1 MKLFIMSLVF
11 LNFSNIAF
19 AVEPDTKVTCKISNG
34 WTINTDYY
42 WDGHP
47 QGPGGWSGVSQIND
61 WGKFTVAAKEIPNWI
76 TTGHTT
82 GQTRLEDIQVEYS
95 LDEKNEGYLKLET
108 TDVMGK
114 VHLNEYTLKCK

>member
-1 MKLFIMSLVF
+1 MKLFIASLIF
-11 LNFSNIAF
+11 LNFSNIAL
-19 AVEPDTKVTCKISNG
+19 AVGPDTKVTCKISNG

-61 WGKFTVAAKEIPNWI
+61 WGKFIVTVNEIPNWK
-76 TTGHTT
+76 TMGHTT
-82 GQTRLEDIQVEYS
+82 GQTRLENIQVEYS
-95 LDEKNEGYLKLET
+95 LDEKKEGYIKLKT

-114 VHLNEYTLKCK
+114 IHHEQHTLKCE